1 MQDEDDGYRHDASV
15 CLSQDLD
22 SSFLERVTSRR
33 TWRAGDLVQ
42 RLDNRD
48 DSVTDGSSLGRL
60 VRPFIDWLASLRCL
74 EQVVDCGRLLL
85 CLLFVLLF
93 FRSVGGP
100 RKDLLGF
107 RKDGEGYAMEDA
119 LAAVTLLATG

>member
-1 MQDEDDGYRHDASV
+1 LQDEDDGYRHDASV

-33 TWRAGDLVQ
+33 TWRAGGLVQ
-42 RLDNRD
+42 RLDNKD
-48 DSVTDGSSLGRL
+48 DSVTDGSSLGR
-60 VRPFIDWLASLRCL
+60 LASLRCL

-93 FRSVGGP
+93 FRSVGGY

>member
-1 MQDEDDGYRHDASV
+1 VSGLSE
-15 CLSQDLD
+15 CLSQDPGE
-22 SSFLERVTSRR
+22 SFLDRPASRR
-33 TWRAGDLVQ
+33 TSRAGDLVQ
-42 RLDNRD
+42 PLDNRND
-48 DSVTDGSSLGRL
+48 AVTDGSSLGLL
-60 VRPFIDWLASLRCL
+60 VCPFIDWLASLRCL

-93 FRSVGGP
+93 FRSVGGY